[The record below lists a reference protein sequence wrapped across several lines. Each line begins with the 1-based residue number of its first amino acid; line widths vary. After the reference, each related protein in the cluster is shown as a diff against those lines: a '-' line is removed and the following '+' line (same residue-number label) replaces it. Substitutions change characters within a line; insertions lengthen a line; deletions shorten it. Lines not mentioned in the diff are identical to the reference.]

1 VPDRDTSDK
10 SVPTLL
16 TELVDLV
23 RAYAKQETLEPFK
36 GLARYIMFGLLGSIV
51 VGTGVVMLAMA
62 LLRALQTEVDVFD
75 GRWSWAPYFI
85 TLVLCGAVIA
95 LALSRTS
102 ARKARVKS

>member
-1 VPDRDTSDK
+1 MPNRDTSDK

-36 GLARYIMFGLLGSIV
+36 GLIRYTGFGVAGSFAI
-51 VGTGVVMLAMA
+51 GIGVLMLAMS
-62 LLRALQTEVDVFD
+62 LLRALQTETDVFD
-75 GRWSWAPYFI
+75 GRWSWAPYLI
-85 TLVLCGAVIA
+85 TVVLCGAVIA

-102 ARKARVKS
+102 AKKARTKS